1 MSINVSSGNSSA
13 GREVSI
19 GSGVP
24 CVFHWLAAAGTR
36 SDWPCAVHSQES
48 LRAASA
54 VAASRPQ
61 VARGSTLLLPLHTL
75 SPSQA
80 TLPVLPSL
88 GRAPTTSAQNASFA
102 EPSQAKPS
110 HQHSLN
116 GHISGS
122 LQREGESVPEPRTR
136 AVPLSLFQVPP
147 AAVKC
152 SGSFLTVLPAKYR
165 SGGCSKP
172 GSFRKNAET

>member
-1 MSINVSSGNSSA
+1 MSINVSSGDSSA

-48 LRAASA
+48 LRASCA
-54 VAASRPQ
+54 VAASCPQ
-61 VARGSTLLLPLHTL
+61 VARGSFLLLPLHTL

-80 TLPVLPSL
+80 TLPVLTSL
-88 GRAPTTSAQNASFA
+88 GRTPTISAQNASFA

-110 HQHSLN
+110 HQHFLN

-122 LQREGESVPEPRTR
+122 LHMREGISPRATHSSSAFVTFSSPAR
-136 AVPLSLFQVPP
+136 CGKMLRLLLNCSPREIQV
-147 AAVKC
+147 
-152 SGSFLTVLPAKYR
+152 
-165 SGGCSKP
+165 GGMQ
-172 GSFRKNAET
+172 